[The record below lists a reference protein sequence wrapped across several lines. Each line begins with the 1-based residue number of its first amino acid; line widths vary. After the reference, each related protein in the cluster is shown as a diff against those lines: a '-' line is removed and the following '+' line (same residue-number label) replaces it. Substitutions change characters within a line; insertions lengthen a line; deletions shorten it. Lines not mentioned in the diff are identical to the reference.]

1 MAETTYHN
9 FDLYFQREG
18 DGYRVRA
25 DSDEGQAGSTFALPF
40 SEMELENF
48 LLTTRPGGR
57 GVRRID
63 APDVAAAKRFGGN
76 LFDAVFSGDVQGC
89 WRSSFSAA
97 SQEGT
102 RLRVRLRFIDTPEL
116 ADLPWEYLF
125 SRSLNRFLALDDELA
140 IVRYLDMPERTRPV
154 AVTLPLRVLVMISN
168 PADFPRLDVEQEWA
182 NMEEAL
188 APLRERGLVQIDLL
202 EDATL
207 PALRK
212 QLQANQYHI
221 LHFIGHGAFD
231 RQTQEGVVVL
241 KDENGRGRLVSGQHL
256 GWLLHNYRTLALVIL
271 NACEG
276 ARADRTDAFAGTAQ
290 SLVQQGIPAAVA
302 MQFEITDGAAKTF
315 SHAFYTAVADG
326 RPVENA
332 LFEARM
338 GIFAEGHELEW
349 ATPVLYMRAAGGHL
363 FDIAPGAAL
372 PRPETAPLADPVVMG
387 EAAEPLTREI
397 PGAVP
402 VVEARPKDVEVVPR
416 HEGAA
421 EVSRSHIQQ
430 EAVATSAGGATPP
443 ESRGAAA
450 GLAAAADAVVEA
462 QLAEAQK
469 RLTTMAAQ
477 PAVGANKSGSRGL
490 PVGVMLAAGGALAL
504 VLLVLAVV
512 LLPGLSGPGPAS
524 PTSTPEAAAV
534 VDVPTET
541 SEPEATDTSVAS
553 GGVSETAEPTATVE
567 GAGSVAFDGTLKIG
581 VDAPL
586 TGVQSSNGAE
596 MRDGAQV
603 AVEYAND
610 HGGVEIEGKR
620 YSLEL
625 VVLDDA
631 ANDIPDPAQGL
642 SNISSLIEDPDVVA
656 MIGPFDAEVAIAEMP
671 VLNNAGMAHIGVG
684 STNEALTKPEYG
696 SATDLRPTGKI
707 TYFRVTPTNDIQG
720 SAAADYMHDVFKSI
734 SINKVYVLDDGGDYG
749 KNLADRMEA
758 EFKDRGGGVV
768 GRESVT
774 AETTDLSGVVTRVAG
789 AQPDA
794 VYIGGTTGNNL
805 GLVRKQMVE
814 AGLDIPFMGADD
826 IVNDEFLN
834 QAGDAANGTYATML
848 GANPVAL
855 ETAKEFVDYY
865 QSRFNTE
872 PGMYSAQAYEAA
884 SIIVDAMRR
893 AGSSDRET
901 VRDAI
906 AATTDYS
913 GILGSTAFDDNG
925 DTTYRWVSIYQV
937 QGGQWQF
944 VDQFQYS
951 GP

>member
-1 MAETTYHN
+1 
-9 FDLYFQREG
+9 LYFQREG

-63 APDVAAAKRFGGN
+63 APDVAAAKKFGGN

-102 RLRVRLRFIDTPEL
+102 RLRVRLRFVDTPEL

-182 NMEEAL
+182 KMEEAL
-188 APLRERGLVQIDLL
+188 APLQARGLVQIDLV

-349 ATPVLYMRAAGGHL
+349 ATPVLYMRAAAGQL
-363 FDIAPGAAL
+363 FDITPGEAL
-372 PRPETAPLADPVVMG
+372 PKPQTAPLPVVRG
-387 EAAEPLTREI
+387 VAEVAEAITREI
-397 PGAVP
+397 P
-402 VVEARPKDVEVVPR
+402 EA
-416 HEGAA
+416 AASA
-421 EVSRSHIQQ
+421 EVRGDDGEAGRAAATAATAGAQGASARQVTKPVQ
-430 EAVATSAGGATPP
+430 EGSDG
-443 ESRGAAA
+443 AA

-462 QLAEAQK
+462 QLVEAQK
-469 RLTTMAAQ
+469 RLRAVAAQ
-477 PAVGANKSGSRGL
+477 PAAGAAGKKESRGL
-490 PVGVMLAAGGALAL
+490 PLGVMLAAGGALVV
-504 VLLVLAVV
+504 VLLVLAAVI
-512 LLPGLSGPGPAS
+512 LPGLSGSGPAS

-541 SEPEATDTSVAS
+541 SEP
-553 GGVSETAEPTATVE
+553 GVSGSSEPTAAVE
-567 GAGSVAFDGTLKIG
+567 GGGSVEFAGTLKIG

-586 TGVQSSNGAE
+586 TGEQEAVGAE

-610 HGGVEIEGKR
+610 HGGVEIVGKH

-625 VVLDDA
+625 AVLDDA
-631 ANDIPDPAQGL
+631 ANGIPDPSQGL
-642 SNISSLIEDPDVVA
+642 NNIQSFIEDSDVFA
-656 MIGPFDAEVAIAEMP
+656 MDGPFDSEVAIAEMP

-684 STNEALTKPEYG
+684 TSNEALTKPEYG
-696 SATDLRPTGKI
+696 NTEELRPTGKI
-707 TYFRVTPTNDIQG
+707 TFFRVAPSNEIQG
-720 SAAADYMHDVFKSI
+720 PAAVDYMADVSKTI
-734 SINKVYVLDDGGDYG
+734 SIGKVYILDDGEDYG
-749 KNLADRMEA
+749 RDMADRMEA
-758 EFKDRGGGVV
+758 AFKTKGGEVV
-768 GRESVT
+768 GRESV
-774 AETTDLSGVVTRVAG
+774 AAGTTDFGEVLTRVAE
-789 AQPDA
+789 AQPEA
-794 VYIGGTTGNNL
+794 LYFGGTTANNP
-805 GLVRKQMVE
+805 GLLRKQMLE
-814 AGLDIPFMGADD
+814 AGLDIPFVGGDD
-826 IVNDEFLN
+826 IVNDEFLS
-834 QAGDAANGTYATML
+834 QAGDAANGSYATVL

-855 ETAKEFVDYY
+855 ETAKEFADYY
-865 QSRFNTE
+865 QSRFNTA

-893 AGSSDRET
+893 AGSSDRGV
-901 VRDAI
+901 VRDTI
-906 AATTDYS
+906 AATANYS
-913 GILGSTAFDDNG
+913 GLLGSTRFDSNG
-925 DTTYRWVSIYQV
+925 DTTNRWVSIYQV
-937 QGGQWQF
+937 QDGAWQF
-944 VDQFQYS
+944 LDQFQYT